1 MQLASEDGLGRVSES
16 RAAPLGLCFIFLPL
30 SCRLAS
36 TVAPVRAFQAT
47 SFVPKGTRGFSYHM
61 EPEPWVLGSKPW
73 GNSRAPSL
81 AAEYVL
87 TWATPVQTLPEQT
100 AGSCLGSGC
109 EQGLAERSREHR
121 KIPKALSCRVLV
133 IDSHILPFRKRKGDE
148 VDGMDQVAKKKS
160 KKEKDKD
167 SKLEKALKVSS
178 ELCVSFRHCLSSLSS
193 FWKKVQGGEQ
203 DFQEFPDR
211 QLLFN
216 SMVFFP
222 RWFSFPLPQKN
233 FLFKGELT
241 LGSRRRASSQ
251 AQAGT
256 EPSVPHQPHAE
267 VAESS
272 FSRRTRHCILG
283 P

>member
-1 MQLASEDGLGRVSES
+1 MAVQLASEDGLGRVSES

-36 TVAPVRAFQAT
+36 SVAPVRAFQAT

-61 EPEPWVLGSKPW
+61 EPEPWVLGCSKPW

-100 AGSCLGSGC
+100 AGSCVGSGC

-133 IDSHILPFRKRKGDE
+133 TDSHILPFRKRKGDE

-203 DFQEFPDR
+203 DF
-211 QLLFN
+211 
-216 SMVFFP
+216 
-222 RWFSFPLPQKN
+222 
-233 FLFKGELT
+233 
-241 LGSRRRASSQ
+241 
-251 AQAGT
+251 
-256 EPSVPHQPHAE
+256 
-267 VAESS
+267 
-272 FSRRTRHCILG
+272 
-283 P
+283 